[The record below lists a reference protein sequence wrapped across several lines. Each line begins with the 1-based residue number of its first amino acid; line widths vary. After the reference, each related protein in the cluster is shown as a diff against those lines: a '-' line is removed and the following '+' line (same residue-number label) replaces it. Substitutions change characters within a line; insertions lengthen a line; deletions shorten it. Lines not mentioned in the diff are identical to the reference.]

1 MGAGGLLV
9 GMGGQTGRVVGEEA
23 GPPAQE
29 QAATPS
35 GVGWFRDP
43 EGRFS
48 LVLPEGWAPPQK
60 LKRGAD
66 AYFVDA
72 ESKYNNLGVTAS
84 RVRIDGVEAF
94 GTLEAAGMKLLAA
107 ERAKDS
113 VLSAELLS
121 QVSRQGASGTLFY
134 DFTYTVVTSYGP
146 KQVQCSVGV
155 ADHTLFIA
163 NGQVFC
169 KEGGCEEVKV
179 AALHGALQTFDVGVS

>member
-1 MGAGGLLV
+1 MGV
-9 GMGGQTGRVVGEEA
+9 GGQTGRVAGEEA
-23 GPPAQE
+23 GPLAPAQ
-29 QAATPS
+29 AAEPS
-35 GVGWFRDP
+35 EAGRFRDP

-60 LKRGAD
+60 AKRGAD

-84 RVRIDGVEAF
+84 RVRIDNVEEF

-121 QVSRQGASGTLFY
+121 QESRRGASGTLFY
-134 DFTYTVVTSYGP
+134 EFTYKVVTSYGP

-155 ADHTLFIA
+155 ADRTLFIA

-169 KEGGCEEVKV
+169 KEGGCDGGKV
-179 AALHGALQTFDVGVS
+179 AALRSTLQTFDVGNVVGVP